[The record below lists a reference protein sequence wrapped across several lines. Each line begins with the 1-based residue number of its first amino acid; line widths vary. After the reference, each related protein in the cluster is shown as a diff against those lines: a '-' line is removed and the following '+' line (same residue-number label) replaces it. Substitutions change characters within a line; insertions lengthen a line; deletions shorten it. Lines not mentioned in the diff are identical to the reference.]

1 MRLRGTGDADERDVN
16 RVLARDAIARVLVG
30 ERIGVG
36 EDRQLARGHH
46 VGRRRQRQPPVLT
59 EKRRRHHRGVAE
71 PHRLPRRHLPD
82 VLEAEPLEQ
91 PDHVDVIGLGR
102 NRARDHHRRLTQNAQ
117 ERVRREVVAVA
128 VRDQHAV
135 ELREQARVGGRHREP
150 RRSRARPHIGI
161 DREPH
166 ARRLVHHAR
175 VTEPG
180 HVRAA
185 GARRRGVRL
194 NHPGVVEQA
203 HHLLLFLA
211 ELVERVAAVEPRH
224 QLAQQ
229 RRVRRTARHHRG
241 RHRHVPLDDLDAQP
255 AEQRA
260 LERLE
265 PRHVRHRLEPTAA
278 RVVVGTVVPHVK
290 IRIKTSKG
298 QVALPSQR
306 QVSVTPAPAKV
317 AQSALELKHSTIAV
331 IMRSRYREEL
341 DAIVNEALA
350 NSLFFEQLA
359 SDIENAGHE
368 VVICLDLSLCEE
380 VENSSKTFS
389 GPIEKSSIARSL
401 NPLARLLSDRDLDF
415 LKSMKIKVSA
425 S

>member
-1 MRLRGTGDADERDVN
+1 MIDEKT
-16 RVLARDAIARVLVG
+16 L
-30 ERIGVG
+30 
-36 EDRQLARGHH
+36 QL
-46 VGRRRQRQPPVLT
+46 
-59 EKRRRHHRGVAE
+59 K
-71 PHRLPRRHLPD
+71 
-82 VLEAEPLEQ
+82 
-91 PDHVDVIGLGR
+91 
-102 NRARDHHRRLTQNAQ
+102 
-117 ERVRREVVAVA
+117 
-128 VRDQHAV
+128 V
-135 ELREQARVGGRHREP
+135 ESME
-150 RRSRARPHIGI
+150 
-161 DREPH
+161 
-166 ARRLVHHAR
+166 
-175 VTEPG
+175 
-180 HVRAA
+180 RAA
-185 GARRRGVRL
+185 EDALRCNAAFSEAL
-194 NHPGVVEQA
+194 NALKSEI
-203 HHLLLFLA
+203 
-211 ELVERVAAVEPRH
+211 
-224 QLAQQ
+224 
-229 RRVRRTARHHRG
+229 
-241 RHRHVPLDDLDAQP
+241 DLDPQ
-255 AEQRA
+255 
-260 LERLE
+260 
-265 PRHVRHRLEPTAA
+265 VRSAVISLQTSGKR
-278 RVVVGTVVPHVK
+278 VVGTVVPHVK